1 MIQALTGA
9 DVIKINTRIL
19 TDLAPGDTCVLE
31 YPSALGVVKTG
42 KNGNS
47 IFAWNATGLN
57 VNVKLRLIAGSTDD
71 KFMQSLLAS
80 WINDSSAFTLITGQ
94 FIKTVGDGAGAKSS
108 VTYDLSGGIFTKI
121 PATKE
126 NVEGDIEQAVA
137 LYELSFSNG
146 PRSIA

>member
-9 DVIKINTRIL
+9 DVIKINNTIFS
-19 TDLAPGDTCVLE
+19 DLAPGDTVTLE
-31 YPSALGVVKTG
+31 YPNELGVVKTG

-57 VNVKLRLIAGSTDD
+57 VKVKLRLIAGSTDD
-71 KFMQSLLAS
+71 KTVQSLLAS
-80 WINDSSAFTLITGQ
+80 WIKDSSAFTLMTGQ
-94 FIKTVGDGAGAKSS
+94 FIKTVGDGAGNKSS

-137 LYELSFSNG
+137 VYELSFSNG
-146 PRSIA
+146 PRSIS

>member
-9 DVIKINTRIL
+9 DVIKINSTIFS
-19 TDLAPGDTCVLE
+19 DLAPGDTCVLE
-31 YPSALGVVKTG
+31 YPNALGVVKTG

-47 IFAWNATGLN
+47 IFAFNATGQN
-57 VNVKLRLIAGSTDD
+57 VTVKLRLIAGSTDD
-71 KFMQSLLAS
+71 KTMQSILAS
-80 WINDSSAFTLITGQ
+80 WVKDSAAFTLMTGQ
-94 FIKTVGDGAGAKSS
+94 FIKTVGNGAGVKSS
-108 VTYDLSGGIFTKI
+108 VTYDLSGGIPTKI